1 MIMSVVREAW
11 SEVLQRL
18 GKMRWLLIS
27 RELAHKN
34 MRLITEL
41 ESLELLAYWV
51 GTWILGMN
59 NLRSKEFT
67 ISIRMLVWTE

>member
-41 ESLELLAYWV
+41 ESLELLAY
-51 GTWILGMN
+51 
-59 NLRSKEFT
+59 
-67 ISIRMLVWTE
+67 